1 MKDIPSLPH
10 IRGTQEN
17 APVAIAPTVSTSLLP
32 SKSHHTPPPILQ
44 AARALNVCAHP
55 FRDGLLV
62 GDLVD
67 DLEATLHS
75 DDDADMLLH
84 SQARILDTLFKRIA
98 AHEVHSTTW
107 KNEPI
112 LRSDKL
118 EMALKTQR
126 HCRTTLETLSR
137 VRSRRMRDDNE

>member
-1 MKDIPSLPH
+1 M
-10 IRGTQEN
+10 
-17 APVAIAPTVSTSLLP
+17 AIAPTGSAPLS
-32 SKSHHTPPPILQ
+32 SSSHHPATHDAAYDATPPPVLQ

-98 AHEVHSTTW
+98 AHEVHSTWQHT
-107 KNEPI
+107 PI
-112 LRSDKL
+112 LRTDKMD
-118 EMALKTQR
+118 MALKTQR

-137 VRSRRMRDDNE
+137 VRSRRMRDNAE